1 MAATFGVPFLGTAV
15 YAAQKAPFRLHLFS
29 EPVHFDAYRQKNSN
43 AGYLLSQTHWSYL
56 KFKAGELKPALAEAC
71 DWKGPLKVE
80 CKLRENLKYS
90 NGQPILPGDWLRPL
104 KLMLD
109 PKNPAPKADLLF
121 PIKNARKIL
130 EGKSDFS
137 TLGMKSEKN
146 RIVFDL
152 EYPYS
157 DFLYHLTV
165 AHLAPL
171 AADTT
176 PKNVAEIPTSG
187 PYKIKEYQP
196 ANRTVL
202 EPNLHFF
209 DAKAATRPLVE
220 YLFVSEDAVAL
231 SLYKTG
237 KLDFNRRLATM
248 NLPEFQK
255 SAEYHEIPLL
265 RFDYIGLRPFL
276 DLEQRRKL
284 AESLDYEALGK
295 MFFAKPRPGCLGI
308 PAEWYGGKNFCHDF
322 KTKAPLGAA
331 ASSPFP
337 KSKILFSRLGG
348 DDHRRAME
356 WVQSEWMGHLGYL
369 VDLQQME
376 NNLFLEELKK
386 KGPVLFRKG
395 VSLDR
400 PSCLAAI
407 EVFHS
412 ESVENFFQWQPAEM
426 DRWIEEL
433 RRSSNRSDQQNICKE
448 AVSYLMKNFWII
460 PTGPIYFAVLA
471 KPQWTG
477 WNLNQLNELDLS
489 ELRLK

>member
-1 MAATFGVPFLGTAV
+1 MFVAAKAE
-15 YAAQKAPFRLHLFS
+15 ANKKAPFRLHLFS
-29 EPVHFDAYRQKNSN
+29 EPIHFDAYRQKNSN

-56 KFKAGELKPALAEAC
+56 KFRKGELQPALAEAC

-80 CKLRENLKYS
+80 CRLRKDLKYS
-90 NGQPILPGDWLRPL
+90 NGQPILAADWLRPL

-109 PKNPAPKADLLF
+109 SKNPAPKADLLF

-137 TLGMKSEKN
+137 TLGMKFVKN
-146 RIVFDL
+146 RVVFEL

-157 DFLYHLTV
+157 DFLYHLTLS
-165 AHLAPL
+165 HLAPL
-171 AADTT
+171 PEAIS
-176 PKNVAEIPTSG
+176 KNVAEIPVSG
-187 PYKIKEYQP
+187 PFKIKEHLP
-196 ANRTVL
+196 ANRTIL
-202 EPNLHFF
+202 EPNMHFF
-209 DAKAATRPLVE
+209 DGLAAQRPEVE
-220 YLFVSEDAVAL
+220 FFFVSEDAVAL

-255 SAEYHEIPLL
+255 SPDYHEIPLL

-276 DLEQRRKL
+276 QLEQRKKL
-284 AESLDYEALGK
+284 AESLDYDALGK

-308 PAEWYGGKNFCHDF
+308 PAEWYGGKTLCHDL
-322 KTKAPLGAA
+322 KPKQE
-331 ASSPFP
+331 ASSSLSPFP
-337 KSKILFSRLGG
+337 KSKILFSKLGG

-356 WVQSEWMGHLGYL
+356 WVQSEWMRHLGYL
-369 VDLQQME
+369 VDVQQME

-386 KGPVLFRKG
+386 NDPVLFRKG

-400 PSCLAAI
+400 PTCLAAI

-412 ESVENFFQWQPAEM
+412 ESVENFFQWKPAEM
-426 DRWIEEL
+426 DRWIEAL
-433 RRSSNRSDQQNICKE
+433 RRSSKKSDQMKICKE
-448 AVSYLMKNFWII
+448 AVAHLMKNFWII

-471 KPQWTG
+471 KPEWTG
-477 WNLNQLNELDLS
+477 WNLNQLNELDLA
-489 ELRLK
+489 ELRRK